1 MGNTQKSHRNSGE
14 SSKKSSRENKREK
27 RYVQPLATRL
37 NRNLFGRLLVAILKI
52 NILLLFLAFVGT
64 ILFHEMAV
72 LENDWLPRMERSF
85 TWAGKRDVPSF
96 YQRLATLEYSF
107 QGDGAELHTVK
118 IGPSFQKLFI
128 FFIVV
133 FIFEFFIFQGQ
144 YRRGKKGNVQIIEAP
159 LQEMADQ
166 ADRLSRVELQED
178 KFHNIEDAI
187 DSLVPGTPE
196 ARIDMGD
203 KDLKGIE
210 EALNNLLAKTHAS
223 YHQQIRFVSD
233 ASHELRT
240 PIAVIQGYADM
251 LARWGSEDEAVLE
264 ESIAAIRSEAQQMQA
279 LVEQLLFLARGDA
292 GRNPMKR
299 ENISLSELISEIH
312 EEYAMID
319 DKHEWKLEVKEEVFS
334 YGDKNMLKQ
343 ACRILIDNAKR
354 YSDEGTP
361 IYLSAFYDEEGNSC
375 LQVQDM
381 GVGIAEDDLPQI
393 FDRFYRSDP
402 ARKREGG
409 GTGLGL
415 SIAKWIV
422 DQHKGH
428 FNVLTRQDIGTR
440 ITLVL
445 PKND

>member
-1 MGNTQKSHRNSGE
+1 MGNTRKSNRNIGVSSQKN
-14 SSKKSSRENKREK
+14 SRENKEEK
-27 RYVQPLATRL
+27 RYAQPLATRL
-37 NRNLFGRLLVAILKI
+37 NRNLFGRLLIAILKI

-64 ILFHEMAV
+64 ILFHEMTV
-72 LENDWLPRMERSF
+72 LENDWVPRMERSF
-85 TWAGKRDVPSF
+85 TWAGKMDVPSF
-96 YQRLATLEYSF
+96 YQRLSTIEYSF
-107 QGDGAELHTVK
+107 QGDGTELHKIK

-133 FIFEFFIFQGQ
+133 FIFEFFIFLGQ
-144 YRRGKKGNVQIIEAP
+144 YRRGKKGNAQIIEAP

-210 EALNNLLAKTHAS
+210 KALNNLLAKTHAS

-299 ENISLSELISEIH
+299 EIISLSELISEIH

-319 DKHEWKLEVKEEVFS
+319 DKHEWKLEVKEDVFS
-334 YGDKNMLKQ
+334 YGDKSMLKQ

-361 IYLSAFYDEEGNSC
+361 IYLSAFYDEESNSC

-381 GVGIAEDDLPQI
+381 GVGIAEEDLPQI

-440 ITLVL
+440 ITIVL
-445 PKND
+445 PKSN